1 MKNICVLVL
10 SILFLNSCG
19 SEEKRDVESGRDILI
34 NGITLV
40 ELNIRANPY
49 VKDDN
54 VLDALK
60 LGDSVQIVSFNDLHD
75 DNGVSWCEI
84 KLEHP
89 QTHKGKA
96 LKYAW
101 VAYKLK
107 ALPTIVSNN
116 TWDKIKR
123 MYEMDYESGINEM
136 LTGSATW
143 LTQAVYDYVYT
154 ESMNGIKY
162 TYENIK
168 SGDND
173 SRPLNEWETESPS
186 HSIDYTT
193 KNSYPQY
200 CRSRITSASIEK
212 SETALYAVV
221 FNQTPRTIHFFRQ
234 DNRSGKGSFA
244 RSFDFS
250 RQINSSIKSLQ
261 RKTSRSKLYYTY
273 EGGYE
278 YDYNNKYELNVEYD
292 VIRIRLQK
300 GRDRY
305 YVYNNNNYTNS
316 DLSNLELGLVK
327 EY

>member
-1 MKNICVLVL
+1 MKNISVLML
-10 SILFLNSCG
+10 SILFFTSCG
-19 SEEKRDVESGRDILI
+19 SSEKSDAELDRDVLISGV
-34 NGITLV
+34 TLV

-49 VKDDN
+49 IEDDN
-54 VLDALK
+54 VLDILT
-60 LGDSVQIVSFNDLHD
+60 LGDSVQIVSFNDVYD

-84 KLEHP
+84 KLEYPEIH
-89 QTHKGKA
+89 QGKE
-96 LKYAW
+96 LKHAW
-101 VAYKLK
+101 IACKLK

-116 TWDKIKR
+116 TWEKIKR
-123 MYEMDYESGINEM
+123 MYEMDYESGVNEM

-143 LTQAVYDYVYT
+143 LTQAVYDYVYS

-162 TYENIK
+162 AYENVT
-168 SGDND
+168 SEYND
-173 SRPLNEWETESPS
+173 SKPLNEWETESPS

-212 SETALYAVV
+212 SETALYAVI

-234 DNRSGKGSFA
+234 DKRNGKGSFA
-244 RSFDFS
+244 KSFDFS
-250 RQINSSIKSLQ
+250 GQINSSIKSLQ

-273 EGGYE
+273 ESEYE
-278 YDYNNKYELNVEYD
+278 YDNKYELDIKYD
-292 VIRIRLQK
+292 AIRIRLQK

-316 DLSNLELGLVK
+316 DLSNVNLGLVK